1 MAGLLNT
8 LKDLLGS
15 LFNRDPKEIQK
26 RKELKRIAD
35 FLKTI
40 RPSYYKPGNARV
52 LPGFASILYE
62 FTMLLMPV
70 YELLQKTIDNK
81 DPKLSDLYRG
91 YLIESRIPPE
101 KRKKLKDFTYN
112 SIRERVLNSISP
124 ESELKLIG
132 HEFMNILKLFS
143 APEFNRIDIEYKQLE
158 KLLSICKIDYE
169 KILNRFDPKLRLLQ
183 LNYKPSFSP
192 VPEEDVINEI
202 LDIYYVIWGLEL
214 SFGVENNLSL
224 LLERL
229 NKSNADELKY
239 KINKTINRMQ
249 QLLNKH
255 LAPTTLLF
263 LIRAIKKDP
272 FYAPEADKE
281 MQHYLDKYITKL
293 TERFQHSRDLIIR
306 ERRENAI
313 EQDLKALFGEAE
325 LLTAEG
331 YNEEYSGILNDEGFD
346 SFKYIKPLMI
356 VKSFVVAKF
365 EKNMREN
372 VNKIIIEGYF
382 ESESF
387 QNRLSNLYYGCDKIM
402 NEIIGFEE
410 EFTGE
415 NKISVRTIQ
424 SYLKSYHSGKNVTSL
439 LNRVVQ
445 SANSK
450 AFSIIDDTTNLFY
463 RLASTL
469 LEIINDY
476 KQNTPTFISNL
487 KVIGGIKNREFIGNL
502 VKDYNDLIK
511 FVRIM
516 KNFIIID
523 TTVKTAVK
531 SSVD

>member
-1 MAGLLNT
+1 MTGLLNT

-15 LFNRDPKEIQK
+15 LFNRDPKDIQK

-40 RPSYYKPGNARV
+40 RPSYYKPGNDLV

-62 FTMLLMPV
+62 FTLLLMPV

-81 DPKLSDLYRG
+81 DQKLSDLYRS
-91 YLIESRIPPE
+91 YLIESRIPPQGQN
-101 KRKKLKDFTYN
+101 KLVNLTYD
-112 SIRERVLNSISP
+112 SIRERVLNSVSP

-132 HEFMNILKLFS
+132 HEFQSILKLFS
-143 APEFNRIDIEYKQLE
+143 TPEFNKIDIEYKQLE
-158 KLLSICKIDYE
+158 KLLSLCKIDYE
-169 KILNRFDPKLRLLQ
+169 KILNLFDPKLRLSQ

-192 VPEEDVINEI
+192 VPAENVIDEI
-202 LDIYYVIWGLEL
+202 LDIYYVICGLDL
-214 SFGVENNLSL
+214 SFGVENNLL
-224 LLERL
+224 LLLGRL

-239 KINKTINRMQ
+239 KINKIINRMQ
-249 QLLNKH
+249 QLLKKH

-281 MQHYLDKYITKL
+281 MQHYLDKYIKKL
-293 TERFQHSRDLIIR
+293 TERFQQGRDRIIR

-325 LLTAEG
+325 LLTVEG
-331 YNEEYSGILNDEGFD
+331 YNGEYSGILNDEGFD
-346 SFKYIKPLMI
+346 SFRYIKPLMI
-356 VKSFVVAKF
+356 VKSFVAAKF

-372 VNKIIIEGYF
+372 INKIIIEGYF

-415 NKISVRTIQ
+415 NKISVKTIQ

-439 LNRVVQ
+439 INRVVQ
-445 SANSK
+445 SVNSK
-450 AFSIIDDTTNLFY
+450 AFSIIDNTSNLFY

-476 KQNTPTFISNL
+476 KQSTPTFISNL
-487 KVIGGIKNREFIGNL
+487 KVIGGIKNREFMGNL
-502 VKDYNDLIK
+502 VRDYNDLIK

-523 TTVKTAVK
+523 TTVKTEVK